1 MSEKKPSG
9 ATRYRDALR
18 AAITPFADA
27 DTDNILSFRR
37 EMYGESSIYADPAYL
52 QWMYGPDPSAGP
64 PGLLWLYRKDGE
76 VEGQQGG
83 LRVTLE
89 VRGKP
94 YAALWALD
102 LMVSPKYQLR
112 GIGAVLAETAFES
125 TGLILGTEVSED
137 ARRAFTR
144 AGWVDAATL
153 PLYFRP
159 MDLELLARARWS
171 GGRAAIVGGA
181 GNIALRSID
190 RALFAALRVGAPRLE
205 QVPEFDERS
214 NRLWQ
219 EASPH
224 FPVACRRDAAFLNWR
239 FAKFPADRYR
249 IFYARH
255 RDEVVGH
262 VVLRSGEWN
271 GLPAGFI
278 VDYVCTPRWT
288 KPLMAAALAELRQER
303 LAGVYCL
310 HLNPV
315 SISPLRSLGFLRR
328 DSGWRF
334 MVRSRDLP
342 TEVRSLIEDP
352 HAWFLTAADSDL
364 DRPREGT
371 VFAPTASWNAAEAE

>member
-1 MSEKKPSG
+1 MRDKKPSG

-18 AAITPFADA
+18 AAIAPFADA
-27 DTDNILSFRR
+27 DTESILSFRR
-37 EMYGESSIYADPAYL
+37 EMYGASSIYADPDYV
-52 QWMYGPDPSAGP
+52 QWMYGPTPDAVAP
-64 PGLLWLYRKDGE
+64 PGLLWLYRKDGH

-83 LRVTLE
+83 LKVTLE
-89 VRGKP
+89 VQGTP
-94 YAALWALD
+94 YPALWALD
-102 LMVSPKYQLR
+102 LMVSPSYQLR

-125 TGLILGTEVSED
+125 TGFILGTEVSED
-137 ARRAFTR
+137 ARRAFVR
-144 AGWVDAATL
+144 AGWVDAGTL

-159 MDLELLARARWS
+159 MDLELLARARWPR
-171 GGRAAIVGGA
+171 GRAAIVGGA

-190 RALFAALRVGAPRLE
+190 RALFVALRLGAPRLE
-205 QVPEFDERS
+205 RVREFDERS
-214 NRLWQ
+214 DRLWKQ
-219 EASPH
+219 ASPN

-239 FAKFPADRYR
+239 FARFPSDRYR
-249 IFYARH
+249 IFYAHH
-255 RDEVVGH
+255 RGEVVGH

-288 KPLMAAALAELRQER
+288 KPLVAAALTELRQER

-315 SISPLRSLGFLRR
+315 SIAPLRSLGFLRR

-334 MVRSRDLP
+334 MVRTRELP
-342 TEVRSLIEDP
+342 PDIRTLVADP
-352 HAWFLTAADSDL
+352 SAWFLTAADSDL

-371 VFAPTASWNAAEAE
+371 VFAPTASWKAV